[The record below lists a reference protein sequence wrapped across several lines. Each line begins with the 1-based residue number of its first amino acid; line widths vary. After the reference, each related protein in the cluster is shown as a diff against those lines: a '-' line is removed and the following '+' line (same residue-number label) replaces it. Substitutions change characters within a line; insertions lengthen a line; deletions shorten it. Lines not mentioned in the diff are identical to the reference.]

1 MITYPITAAKPK
13 VKLGA
18 YQISNDR
25 RPAATG
31 GNVSVKAQWQH
42 CALLVY
48 AVPHERVVGLAPSSF
63 QVETSLVNGR
73 AVAWVSVAS
82 WLDQGARCD
91 GRGEFEQ
98 TSYRL
103 HVRRDG
109 APAHWL
115 LGASLGSLAAV
126 ATRNWWSA
134 PWHLGAMEFQVAYDQ
149 RRARYRRYHL
159 RTQSQ
164 RINAQWQLTD
174 SGQPLEESALPATL
188 RHSVVSDYF
197 LRRDGLVGWQRAHL
211 LNSAFTRGQVQMAH
225 CDLLE
230 EMKLVRGDEFMHP
243 QLVALQ
249 HSLACKLEA
258 PTVSSAIR
266 TAPAQLAA

>member
-1 MITYPITAAKPK
+1 MLIQLPRPNES
-13 VKLGA
+13 LSPGA
-18 YQISNDR
+18 YQANNDR
-25 RPAATG
+25 RPAANG

-48 AVPHERVVGLAPSSF
+48 AVPHERAAGLAPRSF
-63 QVETSLVNGR
+63 QVETSLLNGR
-73 AVAWVSVAS
+73 QMAWVSVAS
-82 WLDQGARCD
+82 WLDQGARFD
-91 GRGEFEQ
+91 GRSQFEQ

-115 LGASLGSLAAV
+115 FGLSLGSLAAV

-134 PWHLGAMEFQVAYDQ
+134 PWHLGAMEFQVAYDR
-149 RRARYRRYHL
+149 RRACYRNYHL

-164 RINAQWQLTD
+164 SINARWQLTD
-174 SGQPLEESALPATL
+174 SGQVLDQSAVPATL
-188 RHSVVSDYF
+188 RQSFVTDYF
-197 LRRDGLVGWQRAHL
+197 LRRDGLLGRQRARL
-211 LNSAFTRGQVQMAH
+211 LRPMFTRGGVQAAH

-230 EMKLVRGDEFMHP
+230 ELGLVRGDEFMRP

-249 HSLACKLEA
+249 RSLACQLEA
-258 PTVSSAIR
+258 PSVSGAV
-266 TAPAQLAA
+266 TAERRAA